1 MSCWV
6 INKHAV
12 IRKSLLRLQA
22 NLGVTRP
29 LGFFSG
35 NSRLKQQLEEE
46 NTRATQLSKRY
57 FFTTY
62 LRILFFLF
70 LFCSSLLYLLLPSPS
85 FFRLSE
91 LTSRIKVRDDQ
102 VTNLTLEL
110 ERQREHKE
118 MLLAQVKDLSSQHL
132 YLLQVDKTAEEWTE
146 FEQRL
151 EDNHQIL
158 KEIGKLKE
166 QVLERPPPPVISAV
180 KQGEQGEEWV
190 LECLRRALPTNTSI
204 CR

>member
-1 MSCWV
+1 M
-6 INKHAV
+6 N
-12 IRKSLLRLQA
+12 
-22 NLGVTRP
+22 
-29 LGFFSG
+29 
-35 NSRLKQQLEEE
+35 
-46 NTRATQLSKRY
+46 
-57 FFTTY
+57 
-62 LRILFFLF
+62 
-70 LFCSSLLYLLLPSPS
+70 
-85 FFRLSE
+85 
-91 LTSRIKVRDDQ
+91 
-102 VTNLTLEL
+102 NLTLEL

-118 MLLAQVKDLSSQHL
+118 MLLAQVKDPSSQHL
-132 YLLQVDKTAEEWTE
+132 YLFQVDKTAEEWTE